1 MRWGRI
7 PYAPTF
13 DPPIDHLSFAT
24 KRKMKKNRL
33 HYQSLIP
40 HKATLQ
46 EFSIKNILVC
56 LSWLSPLHVSKW
68 PNTKCHYQLLPFG
81 MENHRKMHSFTM
93 WSFAVFFFGQIDY
106 KAVSDACNV
115 YKVYP
120 DMIDSWLSLHDV
132 VKYFGDNYRDFQ
144 NYSKP
149 GSFMMTSQVRLSS
162 LLYQHRCTFSN
173 FHHFKSSQWSKE

>member
-7 PYAPTF
+7 PCVPTF

-33 HYQSLIP
+33 HDQSLIP

-46 EFSIKNILVC
+46 EFSPKSILVC

-93 WSFAVFFFGQIDY
+93 WSFAVFFSDRLTTRRCRTLVTFTRCIQTWLTAGSVCMMWSNTSEIITGISKTTQNL
-106 KAVSDACNV
+106 AVSW
-115 YKVYP
+115 
-120 DMIDSWLSLHDV
+120 WL
-132 VKYFGDNYRDFQ
+132 
-144 NYSKP
+144 
-149 GSFMMTSQVRLSS
+149 
-162 LLYQHRCTFSN
+162 HR
-173 FHHFKSSQWSKE
+173 

>member
-1 MRWGRI
+1 MSQNDPTLNVTISFYLSVWKIIGRC
-7 PYAPTF
+7 TVLQC
-13 DPPIDHLSFAT
+13 DHL
-24 KRKMKKNRL
+24 L
-33 HYQSLIP
+33 
-40 HKATLQ
+40 
-46 EFSIKNILVC
+46 
-56 LSWLSPLHVSKW
+56 
-68 PNTKCHYQLLPFG
+68 
-81 MENHRKMHSFTM
+81 
-93 WSFAVFFFGQIDY
+93 FFFGQIDY

-144 NYSKP
+144 NHSKP

-173 FHHFKSSQWSKE
+173 FHHFKSSQ